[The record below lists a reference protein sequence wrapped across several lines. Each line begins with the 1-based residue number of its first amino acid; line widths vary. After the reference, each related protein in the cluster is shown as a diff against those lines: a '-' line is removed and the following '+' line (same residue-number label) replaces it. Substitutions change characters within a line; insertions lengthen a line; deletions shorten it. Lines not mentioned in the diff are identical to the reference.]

1 MALQNSN
8 GELLV
13 TEGTNL
19 VLTVRRSSGSF
30 GTIGCSWK
38 LTALTSSLVDVSGP
52 VNGVL
57 TWNEREVR
65 SSFPLC
71 VSVCLYVCLSVCM
84 YVCMYVCM
92 SGTNLLQKN
101 CIAIIATH
109 LDVCIAT
116 QQFCIAVFF
125 RRQCSLQCTSTYTVN
140 KRHAASNH
148 EARTPS
154 PCTSCKI
161 SWSQLHHSTLRE
173 SILFWD
179 QIQQS
184 TCPQYLASQ
193 TCRQ

>member
-1 MALQNSN
+1 MRLSLRPEWYVRYA
-8 GELLV
+8 
-13 TEGTNL
+13 EGILHGKETWL
-19 VLTVRRSSGSF
+19 GIRVWRSVRG
-30 GTIGCSWK
+30 
-38 LTALTSSLVDVSGP
+38 L
-52 VNGVL
+52 
-57 TWNEREVR
+57 
-65 SSFPLC
+65 
-71 VSVCLYVCLSVCM
+71 CLSTHW
-84 YVCMYVCM
+84 YLIA
-92 SGTNLLQKN
+92 GTNLLQKN